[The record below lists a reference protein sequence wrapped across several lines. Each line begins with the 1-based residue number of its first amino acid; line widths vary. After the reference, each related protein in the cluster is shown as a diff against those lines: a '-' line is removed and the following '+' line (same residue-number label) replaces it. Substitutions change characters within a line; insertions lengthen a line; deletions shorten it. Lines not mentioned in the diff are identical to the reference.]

1 MARNL
6 IKPRTRPKSIT
17 AILFLR
23 LVQKLS
29 RPGVIKLFVSIVPA
43 SHLQSFFHP
52 NSAPTPFSL
61 SVELARRDANR
72 DTNFRFEQG
81 SPLFLCPVKKSFAF
95 PSKPDFSVNSNRFSI
110 SSIRFNGLRKCA
122 LSSLLPCVS
131 NSNFH
136 FPLYFPS
143 ITGKGG
149 IIGAIQQSHSS
160 FGEYNSGGG
169 GGGGVHSY
177 AGAQEVR
184 SAAINGNGVCI
195 VEEAS
200 NYSASSLHSRDAQF
214 FIQHF
219 TLHFSSLAS

>member
-81 SPLFLCPVKKSFAF
+81 SPLFLCPAKKALHSLR
-95 PSKPDFSVNSNRFSI
+95 NQI
-110 SSIRFNGLRKCA
+110 SRLIRIGSRYLPFVSTASENA
-122 LSSLLPCVS
+122 LSLRFFPVFQTPTSIFLSTFLP
-131 NSNFH
+131 
-136 FPLYFPS
+136 LR
-143 ITGKGG
+143 GR
-149 IIGAIQQSHSS
+149 
-160 FGEYNSGGG
+160 GE
-169 GGGGVHSY
+169 
-177 AGAQEVR
+177 
-184 SAAINGNGVCI
+184 
-195 VEEAS
+195 
-200 NYSASSLHSRDAQF
+200 L
-214 FIQHF
+214 
-219 TLHFSSLAS
+219 

>member
-81 SPLFLCPVKKSFAF
+81 SPLFLCPAKKSFAF

-110 SSIRFNGLRKCA
+110 SSIQRPQKMRSLFASSPCFKLQ
-122 LSSLLPCVS
+122 LPFSSLLS
-131 NSNFH
+131 FH
-136 FPLYFPS
+136 
-143 ITGKGG
+143 
-149 IIGAIQQSHSS
+149 
-160 FGEYNSGGG
+160 
-169 GGGGVHSY
+169 
-177 AGAQEVR
+177 
-184 SAAINGNGVCI
+184 
-195 VEEAS
+195 
-200 NYSASSLHSRDAQF
+200 
-214 FIQHF
+214 
-219 TLHFSSLAS
+219 

>member
-1 MARNL
+1 MRIGIQISDSNKDL
-6 IKPRTRPKSIT
+6 
-17 AILFLR
+17 
-23 LVQKLS
+23 LS
-29 RPGVIKLFVSIVPA
+29 
-43 SHLQSFFHP
+43 
-52 NSAPTPFSL
+52 SL
-61 SVELARRDANR
+61 SLPRE
-72 DTNFRFEQG
+72 
-81 SPLFLCPVKKSFAF
+81 KSFAF

-122 LSSLLPCVS
+122 LSSLLLRVS